1 MIGILKRIA
10 LAGLLTLAS
19 SGWAEEGWQL
29 KKDKHG
35 IKVYTRPVEGSKVNE
50 LKATMRMRTTVDRLL
65 AVYLDPAKATAWVP
79 SCQKARLVERKGDSS
94 ESVYF
99 MINNPWPISD
109 RDYVLRS
116 VVTRNPE
123 TGEAVIEF
131 NDVKDVPAEKCC
143 VRMGMVKGSW
153 HLVPEADGQVMV
165 TYLYHF
171 HPGGG
176 SLPPMLN
183 FSLPILANATMSQLN
198 AVATKENPAEADT
211 VRRAETKE

>member
-1 MIGILKRIA
+1 MIGIMKRIA
-10 LAGLLTLAS
+10 MAGLLSLAC
-19 SGWAEEGWQL
+19 SGRAEEDWQL
-29 KKDKHG
+29 KKDKRG
-35 IKVYTRPVEGSKVNE
+35 IKVYTRPVAGAKVNE
-50 LKATMRMRTTVDRLL
+50 LKATMRMRTSVDRLL

-79 SCQKARLVERKGDSS
+79 SCEKARLVERKGDSS
-94 ESVYF
+94 ESVYH

-131 NDVKDVPAEKCC
+131 NDVKDAPAEKCC

-153 HLVPEADGQVMV
+153 HLVPEADGHVMV
-165 TYLYHF
+165 TYRYHF

-183 FSLPILANATMSQLN
+183 MSLPILANETLSRLN
-198 AVATKENPAEADT
+198 ALAAKESPAEADT
-211 VRRAETKE
+211 VRRVESKE